1 MSHPRKKVEIAG
13 IHGRGNI
20 FGNSNIPVITFLHPT
35 ITSYRFC
42 YSISI
47 QAYVNQVET
56 SIQT

>member
-1 MSHPRKKVEIAG
+1 MLHYPKEVEIAG

-20 FGNSNIPVITFLHPT
+20 FGKSNTPVITFLHSI

-47 QAYVNQVET
+47 QAYVNQVGT
-56 SIQT
+56 RIQT